1 MPELIQQ
8 LKSRSIQWNIVLKT
22 DNDFLSMTWILVA
35 SIKFRM
41 WNCPFLW
48 RETKNISFAK
58 LKIFH
63 KIILKFYYGF
73 NEHNSMYEKKN
84 KICQADSI
92 LEKVSV
98 TLSDAVH
105 RNMKEKSTIF
115 P

>member
-1 MPELIQQ
+1 
-8 LKSRSIQWNIVLKT
+8 
-22 DNDFLSMTWILVA
+22 
-35 SIKFRM
+35 
-41 WNCPFLW
+41 
-48 RETKNISFAK
+48 
-58 LKIFH
+58 
-63 KIILKFYYGF
+63 
-73 NEHNSMYEKKN
+73 MYEKKN